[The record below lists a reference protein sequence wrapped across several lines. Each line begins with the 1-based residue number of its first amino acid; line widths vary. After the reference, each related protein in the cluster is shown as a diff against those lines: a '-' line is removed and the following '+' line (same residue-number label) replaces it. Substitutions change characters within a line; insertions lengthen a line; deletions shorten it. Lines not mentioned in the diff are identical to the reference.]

1 MLPLGRTCC
10 GPGTAALTAADGGA
24 GAGGAGTG
32 DAGAAVGA
40 EAVVPTFSPAL
51 YSRSS
56 ATNSSRRI
64 LRCDFAAL
72 PVR

>member
-1 MLPLGRTCC
+1 M
-10 GPGTAALTAADGGA
+10 AVALTARDCGA
-24 GAGGAGTG
+24 GGVGAGTG

-56 ATNSSRRI
+56 ATNSLFSQNPKA
-64 LRCDFAAL
+64 RCCSPAL
-72 PVR
+72 AIASFNS